1 MKEVKGIKNAQTGKR
16 IGYRKRYWNM

>member
-16 IGYRKRYWNM
+16 IGYRKRYCNM